1 MITFKVDEFIPC
13 LKEVSTGEIYETE
26 VVIIKR
32 KSFLSKFNKKTGWYV
47 DWSKFPIETEI
58 YALVLKGTMDI
69 QGMVAISYDE
79 ESKAVYVIWGC
90 TSPENNIWEYGKKR
104 FAGVGG
110 HLFAIASDLSIKHGY
125 EGYVVAEAVDLDLY
139 NYYINEFGAFPLP
152 QITNNPYRFMLSD
165 SVSKQLREKYNYEWT
180 DEII

>member
-1 MITFKVDEFIPC
+1 
-13 LKEVSTGEIYETE
+13 
-26 VVIIKR
+26 
-32 KSFLSKFNKKTGWYV
+32 
-47 DWSKFPIETEI
+47 
-58 YALVLKGTMDI
+58 MDI